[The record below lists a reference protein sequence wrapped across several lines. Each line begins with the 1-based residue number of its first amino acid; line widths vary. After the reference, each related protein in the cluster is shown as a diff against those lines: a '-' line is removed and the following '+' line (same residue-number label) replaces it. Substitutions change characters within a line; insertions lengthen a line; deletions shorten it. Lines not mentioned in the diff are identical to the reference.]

1 MSEMVYFQIFHDM
14 EELLEAYDDAQRGRI
29 LTAMMQYAFHGID
42 AQFEGVERFVWP
54 CIRQRIDQSA
64 EKLVKLRANGARGGL
79 SKSKQTEANPSKSKQ
94 TEANPSKP
102 KQTEA
107 NPSKPKHIKEKEQEQ
122 DKEQEHKESVAVKR
136 GFTAPTPDDVRQFCK
151 ENGIT
156 GVDPD
161 RFCDFYTAKGW
172 KVGNSPMKDW
182 HAAVRNWARSDS
194 ARAAPRPV
202 RAQQYTQRTYTD
214 NDLSFGDSDLMREAA
229 YG

>member
-79 SKSKQTEANPSKSKQ
+79 SKSKQTEANPSK
-94 TEANPSKP
+94 
-102 KQTEA
+102 
-107 NPSKPKHIKEKEQEQ
+107 PKHIKEKEQDKEQ
-122 DKEQEHKESVAVKR
+122 DKEQEHKESVAAKPR
-136 GFTAPTPDDVRQFCK
+136 FAAPTPDDVRQFCK
-151 ENGIT
+151 DNGIT

-161 RFCDFYTAKGW
+161 RFCDFYAAKGW

-202 RAQQYTQRTYTD
+202 RAQQYTQRTYTE